1 MARFARATRQTP
13 SIERLTA
20 SAPRRC
26 ARRSARSG
34 HRACTNAPRS
44 ARAHGAGPP
53 VPTSAHGTYQRVPKP
68 QACRHAARNRR
79 HSRTRRHAEN
89 TTHTHGANR
98 AKCVQTCNVQ
108 TCSIAFNDAVLGPR
122 AAQPW
127 RRTKSRSKSAPAEVR
142 RFEPM
147 LVAFG
152 LHTRKHLPLRRLR
165 HPGLTGQCLPVPYS
179 RRVRACPS
187 TLTVCL
193 SQPAA
198 MRIQRTRF
206 LPA

>member
-13 SIERLTA
+13 SIARPKA

-68 QACRHAARNRR
+68 QACQHAARNRR

-89 TTHTHGANR
+89 TTHTHGANH
-98 AKCVQTCNVQ
+98 AKCVQTCNLRQ

-127 RRTKSRSKSAPAEVR
+127 PRTKSRSKSAPAEVR

-165 HPGLTGQCLPVPYS
+165 HPGRPHWSVPASPLQQTRKSLP
-179 RRVRACPS
+179 
-187 TLTVCL
+187 LDH
-193 SQPAA
+193 
-198 MRIQRTRF
+198 
-206 LPA
+206 